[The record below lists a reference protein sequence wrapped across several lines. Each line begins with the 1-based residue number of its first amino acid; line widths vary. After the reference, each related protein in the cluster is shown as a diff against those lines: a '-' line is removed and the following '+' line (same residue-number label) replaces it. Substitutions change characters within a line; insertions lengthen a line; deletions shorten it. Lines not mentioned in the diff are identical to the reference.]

1 MNTPNVARDTTTDR
15 AHLLDSFVANSSW
28 AGSQSVALAGDAS
41 RRRYH
46 RLTDAS
52 SGRTAILMDAPP
64 EAGEDV
70 RPFVKVDTYLSGIGL
85 SAPEIY
91 AADEQ
96 LGFLILEDFGT
107 DVYDQVCVQHPEREP
122 ELYDAAVDA
131 LVTLCSA
138 EPMQGL
144 EDYVPRMADLAL
156 SCYRW
161 YAEPILGRDMAD
173 ETVAA
178 KAALQPLIDSLCPE
192 RVTILRDY
200 HAQNLL
206 WLPEREGAARVGQL
220 DFQDAMLGPPA
231 YDLISLTTD
240 ARRDVS
246 EHIRNRCMVR
256 FCDQLGLNRVDFT
269 RQAAICSVQRNL
281 RILMVFAR
289 MSLHFGRIS
298 YLDLI
303 PRVWGHLQRDLD
315 HPELQALAALLRAHL
330 PEPTPSALQTLKE
343 KCGTIPT
350 LQ

>member
-1 MNTPNVARDTTTDR
+1 MTTTLDARDTKMDR
-15 AHLLDSFVANSSW
+15 AQLLKTFVANSPW
-28 AGSQSVALAGDAS
+28 AASQSVALAGDAS

-70 RPFVKVDTYLSGIGL
+70 RPFVKVDAYLSGIGL

-107 DVYDQVCVQHPEREP
+107 DLYDQVCARNPELEAS
-122 ELYDAAVDA
+122 LYDAAVDA

-144 EDYVPRMADLAL
+144 EDYVPRMTDLAL

-173 ETVAA
+173 E
-178 KAALQPLIDSLCPE
+178 KALAHDALQPLVDSLGTE

-220 DFQDAMLGPPA
+220 DFQDAMLGPIA

-246 EHIRNRCMVR
+246 EEIRNRCMAR
-256 FCDQLGLNRVDFT
+256 FCDQLGLNRVDFM

-298 YLDLI
+298 YVDLI

-315 HPELQALAALLRAHL
+315 HPDLQELATLLRAHL
-330 PEPTPSALQTLKE
+330 PEPDLAALQTLKD

>member
-1 MNTPNVARDTTTDR
+1 MSTQTDARNTTTDR
-15 AHLLDSFVANSSW
+15 AQLLETFVANSTW
-28 AGSQSVALAGDAS
+28 AGSRSVALAGDAS

-46 RLTDAS
+46 RLMDGR
-52 SGRTAILMDAPP
+52 SGHTAIVMDAPP
-64 EAGEDV
+64 DAGEDV
-70 RPFVKVDTYLSGIGL
+70 RPFLKVADYLRHIGL

-91 AADEQ
+91 ASDEQ

-107 DVYDQVCVQHPEREP
+107 DLYDQVCAQTPDLEP
-122 ELYDAAVDA
+122 ALYDAAVDA

-161 YAEPILGRDMAD
+161 YAEPIVGRDMAD
-173 ETVAA
+173 EAA
-178 KAALQPLIDSLCPE
+178 AARAALHPLIDSLGTK

-206 WLPEREGAARVGQL
+206 WLPEREGASRVGQL
-220 DFQDAMLGPPA
+220 DFQDAMLGPVA

-240 ARRDVS
+240 ARRDVP
-246 EHIRNRCMVR
+246 EVIRDRCVER
-256 FCDQLGLNRVDFT
+256 FCDQMDLERSDFI
-269 RQAAICSVQRNL
+269 REAAICSVQRNL

-289 MSLHFGRIS
+289 MSLHFGRPS
-298 YLDLI
+298 YVDLI

-315 HPELQALAALLRAHL
+315 HPDLQELATLLRAHL
-330 PEPTPSALQTLKE
+330 PEPTPSALQTLKD

>member
-1 MNTPNVARDTTTDR
+1 MTTPTDARDTTTDR
-15 AHLLDSFVANSSW
+15 SQLLDTFVTNSPW
-28 AGSQSVALAGDAS
+28 GGSRSEALAGDAS

-46 RLTDAS
+46 RLIDET

-70 RPFVKVDTYLSGIGL
+70 RPFVKVDKYLSGIGL

-91 AADEQ
+91 AADEH

-107 DVYDQVCVQHPEREP
+107 DLYDHVCLRKPDLEP
-122 ELYDAAVDA
+122 HLYDAAVDA

-138 EPMQGL
+138 ELMQGL
-144 EDYVPRMADLAL
+144 EDYVPRMTDLAL
-156 SCYRW
+156 SSYDW
-161 YAEPILGRDMAD
+161 YVEPILGRDMID
-173 ETVAA
+173 EKIASQAV
-178 KAALQPLIDSLCPE
+178 LQSLIKSLGTH

-206 WLPEREGAARVGQL
+206 WLPERDGAARVGQL
-220 DFQDAMLGPPA
+220 DFQDAMLGPIA

-246 EHIRNRCMVR
+246 EEIRNRCVTR
-256 FCDQLGLNRVDFT
+256 FCDQLGLNRVDFM
-269 RQAAICSVQRNL
+269 REAAICSVQRNL

-289 MSLHFGRIS
+289 MSLHFGRTS
-298 YLDLI
+298 YIDLI

-315 HPELQALAALLRAHL
+315 HPDLTELATLLRKHL
-330 PEPTPSALQTLKE
+330 PEPDTSALNTLKD